1 MTETIILASGS
12 AGRQTILRNAGVA
25 FEAIPADI
33 DERAVEAPLRGA
45 GLSPEDN
52 AMVLAEA
59 KALDVSARNPGRL
72 VLGCDQVLSFG
83 DEILHKPADME
94 AARRQLLKLSDA
106 THHLNSALSL
116 ARDGDAIW
124 RHVSVAAMT
133 MRPLSPKFIGGYLA
147 AAGDAALASVGA
159 YQIEGPGIQL
169 FDRIEGDFFTI
180 VGLPLLPLLKE
191 LRSLGII
198 DG

>member
-12 AGRQTILRNAGVA
+12 AGRQNILRNAGIP
-25 FEAIPADI
+25 FETVPAEI
-33 DERAVEAPLRGA
+33 DERAVEAPLQGA

-52 AMVLAEA
+52 ALVLAEA
-59 KALDVSARNPGRL
+59 KALDVSSRNPGRL

-83 DEILHKPADME
+83 DEILHKPVDME
-94 AARRQLLKLSDA
+94 AARRQLLKLSNV

-116 ARDGDAIW
+116 VRDGEAIW
-124 RHVSVAAMT
+124 RHVSVAALT
-133 MRPLSPKFIGGYLA
+133 MRPLSPKFVGAYLA
-147 AAGDAALASVGA
+147 AVGDAALTSVGA

-169 FDRIEGDFFTI
+169 FDKIEGDFFTI

>member
-12 AGRQTILRNAGVA
+12 AGRQAILRNAGIP
-25 FEAIPADI
+25 FEAVPADI

-52 AMVLAEA
+52 ALVLAEA
-59 KALDVSARNPGRL
+59 KALDVSSRYAGRL

-83 DEILHKPADME
+83 DEVLHKPVDME
-94 AARRQLLKLSDA
+94 TARRQLLKLSDT
-106 THHLNSALSL
+106 THHLNSALTL
-116 ARDGDAIW
+116 VRDGEAIW
-124 RHVSVAAMT
+124 RHVSTAAMT
-133 MRPLSPKFIGGYLA
+133 IRPLSPKFIGAYLA
-147 AAGDAALASVGA
+147 DIGGAALKSVGA

-169 FDRIEGDFFTI
+169 FEKIKGDFFTI